1 MPRRDHIRFFILAVF
16 VSFVWIGGCTKEKID
31 FSTQVKPI
39 LNKHCIACHGGV
51 KRNAKFSLL
60 FRHEALDTAESG
72 KRVIVPGDPGH
83 SEMIRRIT
91 ANDPGRD

>member
-1 MPRRDHIRFFILAVF
+1 MLTSRNIRFFLPPLLVGL
-16 VSFVWIGGCTKEKID
+16 VWLSGCKEDKID

-39 LNKHCIACHGGV
+39 LNKHCISCHGGV

-72 KRVIVPGDPGH
+72 KRVIIPGDPDH
-83 SEMIRRIT
+83 SEMIRRIY
-91 ANDPGRD
+91 GRRILK